1 MTQRSDPAPPSERET
16 AAQLLRENLVRVRH
30 LRGAA
35 SDDPMLGARRLRLRQ
50 WQVGR
55 LERTYR
61 DLLASEAFAP
71 AARFFLSDLYGPKD
85 FSERDREVERIVPT
99 LVSVLPSGGIHT
111 IAMAVE
117 LDALSEELDAALL
130 GQLRST
136 ASIDG
141 ASYAAAYRA
150 CANRDQRLRQIELV
164 GEIGRALDRLTRK
177 PLIGAAL
184 RLMHGPAH
192 AAGLGALHDFLDR
205 GYRAFRHMGRAS
217 NDFLCTVERRERDL
231 MEQLFGGALNPFV
244 LPE

>member
-1 MTQRSDPAPPSERET
+1 MTQRFDPAPSTERET
-16 AAQLLRENLVRVRH
+16 AAQLLRENLAQVRR
-30 LRGAA
+30 LRGIAG
-35 SDDPMLGARRLRLRQ
+35 DDPTLAAARLRLRQ
-50 WQVGR
+50 WQAER
-55 LERTYR
+55 LQRTYR

-71 AARFFLSDLYGPKD
+71 AAQFFLSDLYGPKD

-99 LVSVLPSGGIHT
+99 LVSVLPSGGIRT
-111 IAMAVE
+111 VAMAVE
-117 LDALSEELDAALL
+117 LDALSEALDAALL

-141 ASYAAAYRA
+141 AGYAAAYRA

-192 AAGLGALHDFLDR
+192 AAGLGAVHDFLRR
-205 GYRAFRHMGRAS
+205 GYQAFRHMGRSS
-217 NDFLCTVERRERDL
+217 NDFLSTVECRERDL
-231 MEQLFGGALNPFV
+231 MEQLFGGASNPFA